1 MNHNYDD
8 EFYSMVAQENDVM
21 FSCTVPFHP
30 PTISNSTGKVIEICK
45 NPEIGKKAL
54 QHFSDSCAAGPQATK
69 RKPCTGVNVYLGLP
83 FVDEENLDHEASIR
97 IYTKPEVKV
106 KSIIMYYDFTSLVAD
121 LGGYMG
127 MLMGISM
134 IDFTIMCNT
143 ALLALTVTMK
153 NKYSNKA

>member
-1 MNHNYDD
+1 MNHKYDE
-8 EFYSMVAQENDVM
+8 EFYLVVAQDNEAKFN
-21 FSCTVPFHP
+21 CTVPFHP
-30 PTISNSTGKVIEICK
+30 TTLSNSTGKVIEICK

-54 QHFSDSCAAGPQATK
+54 EQFSDACAAGPQTTEH
-69 RKPCTGVNVYLGLP
+69 KPCTGVNVYLGLP
-83 FVDEENLDHEASIR
+83 FVDKENLDHEASIR

-106 KSIIMYYDFTSLVAD
+106 KSIIMYYDITSLVAD

-143 ALLALTVTMK
+143 ALLAITVTMK
-153 NKYSNKA
+153 NRYSNQV